1 MAIFFA
7 KIIEDITL
15 VIIIS
20 MKLEE
25 AITKRIY
32 ALCEQNSIS
41 PNKLATLSGLPAGS
55 IKSIFYGK
63 SKNPG
68 TRTILDMCQAL
79 NITLYDFFNDDLF
92 KDIELE
98 GTY

>member
-1 MAIFFA
+1 MFFA
-7 KIIEDITL
+7 TLIEDITL
-15 VIIIS
+15 GIIFN

-32 ALCEQNSIS
+32 ALCEQNSIT

-68 TRTILDMCQAL
+68 TRTLLDMCQAL
-79 NITLYDFFNDDLF
+79 NITLYDFFNDELF

>member
-1 MAIFFA
+1 
-7 KIIEDITL
+7 
-15 VIIIS
+15 

-32 ALCEQNSIS
+32 DLCRERDIA
-41 PNKLATLSGLPAGS
+41 PNKLANMAGLPSAT
-55 IKSIFYGK
+55 IRCIFYGR

-68 TRTILDMCQAL
+68 TRTILDICQAL
-79 NITLYDFFNDDLF
+79 NITLYDFFNDPVF
-92 KDIELE
+92 KDSELE